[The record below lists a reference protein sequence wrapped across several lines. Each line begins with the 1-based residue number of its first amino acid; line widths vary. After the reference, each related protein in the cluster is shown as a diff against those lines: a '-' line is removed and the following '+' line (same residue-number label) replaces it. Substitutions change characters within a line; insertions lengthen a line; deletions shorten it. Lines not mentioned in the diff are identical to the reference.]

1 MITAHTSGIG
11 QLLVGMTAAQGA
23 LMVGVFAV
31 GNFAGRFVSG
41 NLADRIGCANTL
53 MLLMLCTAAEMLFF
67 YAGASSFTSFMIQTC
82 ILGFFFGGVMSN
94 LPLLCST
101 YFGFKHFGGNYA
113 ISYSG
118 YTVAALVG
126 PMIAAYVLSNTGA
139 YDTAFYIAGLLSLLA
154 FAAFLLVKLMPE
166 RLRGRF
172 ALAD

>member
-94 LPLLCST
+94 LPLL
-101 YFGFKHFGGNYA
+101 
-113 ISYSG
+113 
-118 YTVAALVG
+118 
-126 PMIAAYVLSNTGA
+126 
-139 YDTAFYIAGLLSLLA
+139 
-154 FAAFLLVKLMPE
+154 
-166 RLRGRF
+166 
-172 ALAD
+172 